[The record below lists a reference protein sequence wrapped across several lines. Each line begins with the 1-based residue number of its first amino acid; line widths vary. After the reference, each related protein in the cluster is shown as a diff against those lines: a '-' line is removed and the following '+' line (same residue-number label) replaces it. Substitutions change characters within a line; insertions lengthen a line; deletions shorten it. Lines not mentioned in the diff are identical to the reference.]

1 MMDVLLL
8 EFVDLRL
15 SKQMKNLN
23 ELVDLLVQNEN
34 YYWYYLH

>member
-15 SKQMKNLN
+15 SKQMKNSN